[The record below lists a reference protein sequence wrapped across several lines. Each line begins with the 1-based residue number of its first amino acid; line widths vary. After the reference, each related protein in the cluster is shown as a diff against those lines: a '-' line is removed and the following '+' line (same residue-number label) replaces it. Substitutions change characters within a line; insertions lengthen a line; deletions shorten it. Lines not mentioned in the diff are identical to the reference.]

1 MLMLMRG
8 VYSVRLVMMAIQV
21 LIFLPVI
28 AQAESS
34 LLGSENRFRLQ
45 AGLQLTETQ
54 QTPGTEAGDSGNTE
68 GSPQPA
74 TEDSAN
80 KKPDIVLSNVLQ
92 LSLTDVIQTTLT
104 NNVAIAV
111 QEYNSRIQRQN
122 IINNEA
128 AFDPSVNAE
137 VRAQD
142 DTVPIASAF
151 ANPPISETD
160 QQRWKVGLNQKLTF
174 GTEYEFFYEG
184 IRDGTNSLFAGLNP
198 QYTTRFEV
206 NLTQPLLKN
215 FGQDVNKSNIYIAR
229 NNLSISQYDF
239 KNQVIDILTSA
250 ENVYWD
256 LVFSQEDLKVKQQ
269 SVQRARDLEQRV
281 KAQVEVGTMA
291 PLEILQAQSEVA
303 SREEAVINAEKL
315 IKDNEDNLKNILNI
329 AFDSEKGTKN
339 IQPLD
344 APQYDP
350 QAKVDLNHAISQAL
364 RQRPDYLSKKKELDT
379 RNIQVEFNENQTYP
393 TLDLVASYGLNG
405 ITGDARPVGLGGAP
419 RISQFGGTFGR
430 GMERALSTDF
440 DSWTAGVVFSYPLG
454 NRAAESQLTTAKL
467 EVAKLLL
474 DIKDLEKTIII
485 EVREAVRQLETDI
498 KRVQAARVAR
508 HLAEETLNA
517 ELKKFEVGLS
527 TSFQVLEFQTDL
539 AEEQSKELLAII
551 DFNKSR
557 INFRKVIA
565 STLDH
570 HRIELA
576 EEQKP

>member
-1 MLMLMRG
+1 M
-8 VYSVRLVMMAIQV
+8 RLVMMAIQV

-54 QTPGTEAGDSGNTE
+54 ETQGTEAGDSGNTE

-315 IKDNEDNLKNILNI
+315 IQDNEDNLKNILNI

>member
-54 QTPGTEAGDSGNTE
+54 ETQGTEAGDSGNTE

-315 IKDNEDNLKNILNI
+315 IQDNEDNLKNILNI